1 MELARRLVRI
11 FTFVGDTVLDPF
23 CGTGTTMI
31 AAMQS
36 GRNSIGIEIDP
47 EYCRMIARYLK
58 AENSGRYSE
67 VKLLFEKVT
76 PEQTFTVM
84 EDQAVYEV
92 KPAKKKLT

>member
-1 MELARRLVRI
+1 
-11 FTFVGDTVLDPF
+11 
-23 CGTGTTMI
+23 MI
-31 AAMQS
+31 P
-36 GRNSIGIEIDP
+36 SIAEW
-47 EYCRMIARYLK
+47 IARYLK

-92 KPAKKKLT
+92 KPAKKKLTYTERGAPLAPTPEQLCMVCN

>member
-1 MELARRLVRI
+1 
-11 FTFVGDTVLDPF
+11 
-23 CGTGTTMI
+23 MI
-31 AAMQS
+31 P
-36 GRNSIGIEIDP
+36 SIAEW
-47 EYCRMIARYLK
+47 IARYLK

>member
-1 MELARRLVRI
+1 
-11 FTFVGDTVLDPF
+11 
-23 CGTGTTMI
+23 MI
-31 AAMQS
+31 P
-36 GRNSIGIEIDP
+36 SIAEW
-47 EYCRMIARYLK
+47 IARYLK
-58 AENSGRYSE
+58 AENSGLYSE